1 MRNKRL
7 SLLLLCC
14 LLCAV
19 VGCGTDKDVI
29 LLYKIDKKDVGKIT
43 FRDAPSPKYKNKN
56 DDDKPVPGRK
66 SPRRECGTKNLTEN
80 IDTLYF
86 INDTLFITYKKNF
99 NYVCKGTARDGSI
112 TLSGVMSVR
121 YVSDKKRF
129 KQKLSVPQR
138 AKYIWLNNHD
148 YKFLFQQKSSRKYA
162 MIEYHLLDSTAQNKC
177 FLIENSDTI
186 PSDLPLDYYFD

>member
-7 SLLLLCC
+7 SLFLFCC

-43 FRDAPSPKYKNKN
+43 FRDAPNPKDKNKI
-56 DDDKPVPGRK
+56 VLGSQ
-66 SPRRECGTKNLTEN
+66 SPRRECGTKNLTRN
-80 IDTLYF
+80 IDTLYL
-86 INDTLFITYKKNF
+86 INDTLFITYKKNCS
-99 NYVCKGTARDGSI
+99 YVSKGTARDGSI
-112 TLSGVMSVR
+112 ILFGTSSVR
-121 YVSDKKRF
+121 HIAEKERF
-129 KQKLSVPQR
+129 KQRLSVPQR

-148 YKFLFQQKSSRKYA
+148 YKFLFQQKSSRRYA

>member
-43 FRDAPSPKYKNKN
+43 FRNAPSPKYKNKN
-56 DDDKPVPGRK
+56 DDEKPVRDRQ

-99 NYVCKGTARDGSI
+99 NYVWKGTARDGSTI
-112 TLSGVMSVR
+112 YSGIRSIR
-121 YVSDKKRF
+121 YTAEKERF
-129 KQKLSVPQR
+129 EQKLSVPQR

-162 MIEYHLLDSTAQNKC
+162 MIEYHLLDSTAQNKS

-186 PSDLPLDYYFD
+186 PYDPNW

>member
-1 MRNKRL
+1 
-7 SLLLLCC
+7 
-14 LLCAV
+14 
-19 VGCGTDKDVI
+19 
-29 LLYKIDKKDVGKIT
+29 
-43 FRDAPSPKYKNKN
+43 
-56 DDDKPVPGRK
+56 
-66 SPRRECGTKNLTEN
+66 GTKNLTEN

-86 INDTLFITYKKNF
+86 INDTLFITYKNNF

-121 YVSDKKRF
+121 YVSDKERF